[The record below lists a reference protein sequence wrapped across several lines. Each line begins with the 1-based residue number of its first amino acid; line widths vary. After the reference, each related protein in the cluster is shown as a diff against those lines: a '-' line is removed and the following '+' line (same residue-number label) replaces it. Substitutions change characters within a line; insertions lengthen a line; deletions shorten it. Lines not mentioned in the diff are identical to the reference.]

1 MHSPVPALARALTA
15 LSNIL
20 TKAEAHAEAR
30 KIEPAALLQ
39 FRLFPDM
46 LDFTRQ
52 VQLTCD
58 FCVRAAARLSG
69 GDVPSFPDV
78 ETSFAALQT
87 RIATAQTYLQG
98 VNTAAFEGA
107 EGREIVLAQ
116 RSGEMRMNGQDY
128 YSLYSLP
135 QVYFHL
141 TTAYDILRHN
151 GVEVGKRDYMGA

>member
-1 MHSPVPALARALTA
+1 MHSPVPALSRALTA

-30 KIEPAALLQ
+30 KIDPAALLQ
-39 FRLFPDM
+39 FRLYPDM
-46 LDFTRQ
+46 LHFTRQ

-69 GDVPSFPDV
+69 SDVPSFPDV
-78 ETSFAALQT
+78 ETSFAELQT

-98 VNTAAFEGA
+98 VNAAAFEGA

-116 RSGEMRMNGQDY
+116 RSGEMRMSGQDY

-151 GVEVGKRDYMGA
+151 GIEVGKRDYMGA